1 MSNWVQKDAALLL
14 GISPRVMSYKL
25 KVLRIET
32 PNGRKGTGELS
43 TDPE

>member
-1 MSNWVQKDAALLL
+1 MNGRLL

-32 PNGRKGTGELS
+32 PNGRQKDNQ
-43 TDPE
+43 TDIEPMG